1 MRKSQHQHTLVKYFE
16 LPLQK
21 IFLLLTPLLTAG
33 ALTVRFFQ
41 LAGASH
47 RFYSVR
53 RTVHESCP
61 LQTICLLLVAAQGAV
76 HKSLLPGESGRDD
89 FCLDGILV
97 AAPPPS

>member
-1 MRKSQHQHTLVKYFE
+1 ML
-16 LPLQK
+16 
-21 IFLLLTPLLTAG
+21 AG

-53 RTVHESCP
+53 RSVHESRP

-76 HKSLLPGESGRDD
+76 HKSLLPGESGRDN
-89 FCLDGILV
+89 FCMDGILV
-97 AAPPPS
+97 GALPS

>member
-1 MRKSQHQHTLVKYFE
+1 M
-16 LPLQK
+16 
-21 IFLLLTPLLTAG
+21 AG

-61 LQTICLLLVAAQGAV
+61 LQTICLPLVAAQGAV